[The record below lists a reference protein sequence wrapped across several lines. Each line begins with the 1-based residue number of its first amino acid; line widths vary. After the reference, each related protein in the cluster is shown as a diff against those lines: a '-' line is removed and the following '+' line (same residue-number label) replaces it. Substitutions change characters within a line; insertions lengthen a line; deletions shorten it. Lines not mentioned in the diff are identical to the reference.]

1 MLVEGGYLHSLK
13 LLMEKAAQ
21 TPDATSRTSE
31 GGPAAP
37 VRKSWRSGKSLLHL
51 LSGRAKADDCGV
63 KNSTNESGKPPV
75 DR

>member
-21 TPDATSRTSE
+21 TPDTTGRTPE
-31 GGPAAP
+31 GAPAAP

-51 LSGRAKADDCGV
+51 LSGRAKADDRGV
-63 KNSTNESGKPPV
+63 KNATNESGKPPV

>member
-21 TPDATSRTSE
+21 TPDTTDRTPE
-31 GGPAAP
+31 GAPAAP
-37 VRKSWRSGKSLLHL
+37 ARRGWRSGRSLFHL
-51 LSGRAKADDCGV
+51 LSGRAKADDHGV
-63 KNSTNESGKPPV
+63 KKPTNPSGKPPV

>member
-21 TPDATSRTSE
+21 TTDATNRIPE
-31 GGPAAP
+31 GDQAA
-37 VRKSWRSGKSLLHL
+37 RARRSWRSGKSLFNL
-51 LSGRAKADDCGV
+51 LSGRSNADDCGV
-63 KNSTNESGKPPV
+63 KTPTHESRQPPA

>member
-21 TPDATSRTSE
+21 TPDATSGTSE
-31 GGPAAP
+31 GAPAAP

-51 LSGRAKADDCGV
+51 LSGRAKADDRGV
-63 KNSTNESGKPPV
+63 KNSTNESSKPAV